1 MFCPECGAEYRD
13 GIVQCA
19 DCDVTL
25 TPSPP
30 EPAFPDDEPT
40 VGVFR
45 SADASLLPVI
55 KSLLTAEGIPF
66 SVQGDEAS
74 GLFPFGAGGIMPDS
88 IRMGAVIR
96 VPESRAEE
104 ARALLESNVEIDDTE
119 GDSDG

>member
-1 MFCPECGAEYRD
+1 MFCPECGAEFRD
-13 GIVQCA
+13 GIYECA
-19 DCDVTL
+19 DCKVALST
-25 TPSPP
+25 SPP
-30 EPAFPDDEPT
+30 QPAFPDDEPT

-55 KSLLTAEGIPF
+55 KSVLAAEDIPF

-104 ARALLESNVEIDDTE
+104 AKALLESQVQIEDPE
-119 GDSDG
+119 GERDV